1 MKFEEEVKRLV
12 RILQHA
18 KWVVDTKESEFLKH
32 ADEYD
37 ALANVNTLEASLIRK
52 NILKLAPN
60 DSDYDNLYF
69 AYEELRKQLNKHDY
83 YNVCK
88 NNGLWSQ

>member
-1 MKFEEEVKRLV
+1 MKFEEEIKRLV

-18 KWVVDTKESEFLKH
+18 KWVVESKESEFLKH

-37 ALANVNTLEASLIRK
+37 DLANVNTLEASLIRR
-52 NILKLAPN
+52 NILKLAPD
-60 DSDYDNLYF
+60 DSDYYNLYS
-69 AYEELRKQLNKHDY
+69 AYKELQKQLNKHDY